1 MNTVPLTT
9 ELEWNNQ
16 CIFSTSFFVKFVT
29 VLCLKNCILRS
40 LSRIATLVL
49 DVTDCYRRTMVFMSV
64 CWSQPQALQKRL
76 NRLRCHLGPRNSLL
90 GGAQISP
97 GEGAIKRWG
106 HLLAHWYSQTYLVGG
121 SSSAPFRCQYC
132 SDLFSFSVPLHV
144 VYVS

>member
-64 CWSQPQALQKRL
+64 CWSQPQALQKKVEPIEVPFGPKEQSFRWGPNL
-76 NRLRCHLGPRNSLL
+76 AWRRGNKEVGASLGPLIFSNLFGRWQQQCTFSLSIL
-90 GGAQISP
+90 Q
-97 GEGAIKRWG
+97 
-106 HLLAHWYSQTYLVGG
+106 
-121 SSSAPFRCQYC
+121 
-132 SDLFSFSVPLHV
+132 
-144 VYVS
+144 